1 MRLQHFS
8 LINMTPLVFVTRFKW
23 PKKLLGIFNLNEGHW
38 GRGDTPSQ
46 PNGDQSGGS
55 KGDVPDAGSN
65 QSGESAGASDT
76 SASPSAAPT
85 PAAAPTNA
93 GSSSPMSGSKPN
105 GGNQSNGQKPNQGPP
120 DLDELWREFNRKL
133 GGLFGGKSSQKPSNN
148 PWANTGGGGGS
159 GQRNTG
165 GGNPFGGFPSFQQ
178 TGKGLV
184 VVLGALFL
192 IWLGTGFYIVQEG
205 QQSVITRFGRYLGP
219 EVGLKGAGFN
229 WRMPWPIERHE
240 IVRVSQL
247 RSVDVGR
254 NTVVQN
260 SGLRDSSM
268 LTQDENIVDIRF
280 VVQYRLKD
288 AAAYLFNHL
297 EPDQAVV
304 YASESAIR
312 EVVGKSTMNTVLNEK
327 REAIASD
334 IVKSIQ
340 SQLDLY
346 KTGILVSSV
355 NIQNVQP
362 PEQVQA
368 AFDDALK
375 AGQDGD
381 RAKNEG
387 QAYANDVI
395 PRAEGA
401 AARLTEEAEG
411 YKARVVAQAEGDSNR
426 FKSVY
431 QEYKKAPQ
439 VMRDRMYLDAMT
451 QIYSNVSKVM
461 VDSKQGNN
469 LLYMPLD
476 RIIQMTGQPGAD
488 AGPLAGS
495 VSSAPATGAGTA
507 GASPVVPTPAPDPR
521 ARENVRGRDREGR

>member
-1 MRLQHFS
+1 
-8 LINMTPLVFVTRFKW
+8 MTPFALVTRVKL

-38 GRGDTPSQ
+38 GRSDDSSQTGGDGRGRAEGASAA
-46 PNGDQSGGS
+46 
-55 KGDVPDAGSN
+55 AGEDKNSESN
-65 QSGESAGASDT
+65 QPKADN
-76 SASPSAAPT
+76 PVT
-85 PAAAPTNA
+85 PAKSPESSPASKAPQATNDGSRGNA
-93 GSSSPMSGSKPN
+93 GGAQN
-105 GGNQSNGQKPNQGPP
+105 NGQKQPNQGPP

-133 GGLFGGKSSQKPSNN
+133 GGLFGGNAGRKPTNSN
-148 PWANTGGGGGS
+148 PWGNGQNGSGHGGTGNKNAGGLGGG
-159 GQRNTG
+159 
-165 GGNPFGGFPSFQQ
+165 FIPSFQQ
-178 TGKGLV
+178 AGVGLAV
-184 VVLGALFL
+184 IIGIVLA

-205 QQSVITRFGRYLGP
+205 QQAVITQFGRYVGA
-219 EVGLKGAGFN
+219 ETGLKGAGFN

-254 NTVVQN
+254 STVVQN

-288 AAAYLFNHL
+288 AAEYLFNHL

-304 YASESAIR
+304 YAAESAIR

-340 SQLDLY
+340 AQLDLY

-401 AARLTEEAEG
+401 SARLKEEAEG
-411 YKARVVAQAEGDSNR
+411 YKARVVAQAEGDAGR
-426 FKSVY
+426 FKAVY
-431 QEYKKAPQ
+431 AEYKKAPQ
-439 VMRDRMYLDAMT
+439 VMRDRMYLDTMS

-461 VDSKQGNN
+461 VDSRQGNS
-469 LLYMPLD
+469 LLYLPLE
-476 RIIQMTGQPGAD
+476 RIMQMTGQVAVDG
-488 AGPLAGS
+488 GP
-495 VSSAPATGAGTA
+495 SAAAA
-507 GASPVVPTPAPDPR
+507 PTPAPAAPPQPVADVRPRDSGR
-521 ARENVRGRDREGR
+521 ARDRDGR